1 MFTSTLRMRI
11 TPNTWNSYL
20 LYQSI
25 EETEATT
32 YTRITPIM
40 HISSMPLSI
49 NTSLT
54 NKTRYTAM
62 ST

>member
-25 EETEATT
+25 EGTETRT

-40 HISSMPLSI
+40 HMSSMPLSI